1 MKEYMPLL
9 ILGAIIGSVS
19 AALILA
25 YVLVKDKKEAM
36 GFDRKIKDS
45 ELIRRLLVY
54 AKPYWKNFL
63 AVGLVMIVG
72 ISYSIVSPI
81 LVAKI
86 QEIVKASFEMK
97 TLLTLVAVYGGLL
110 LVSLAGSYVQAVL
123 LQVTGQKIV
132 SALREDLFCRI
143 QSLLE
148 II

>member
-45 ELIRRLLVY
+45 ELIRRLLAY

-123 LQVTGQKIV
+123 L
-132 SALREDLFCRI
+132 LRGRKLCRP
-143 QSLLE
+143 
-148 II
+148 

>member
-54 AKPYWKNFL
+54 AKSYWKNFL

-110 LVSLAGSYVQAVL
+110 LVSLAGSYVQDRKSTRL
-123 LQVTGQKIV
+123 NSSHT
-132 SALREDLFCRI
+132 S
-143 QSLLE
+143 
-148 II
+148 